1 MLDVPHAVHEKGRAA
16 GDLTK
21 FPDDQFVAQKIEV
34 IQDVLF
40 EIPYVGFVIVV
51 RIVADKDIGA
61 RNEIFKKAGSLHA
74 AEQRIRAIGRREF
87 VSHAFIFEKS
97 FMDGSIFY

>member
-1 MLDVPHAVHEKGRAA
+1 MPHAVHEKGRAA

-21 FPDDQFVAQKIEV
+21 FPDDQLIAQKIEV
-34 IQDVLF
+34 IQDILF

-61 RNEIFKKAGSLHA
+61 RNEIFQEAGSSHP

-87 VSHAFIFEKS
+87 VSHAFIFKQFS
-97 FMDGSIFY
+97 TNGSILC

>member
-1 MLDVPHAVHEKGRAA
+1 MPHAVHEKGRAA

-21 FPDDQFVAQKIEV
+21 FPDDQLVAQKIEV

-51 RIVADKDIGA
+51 RIVTDEDIGA
-61 RNEIFKKAGSLHA
+61 RNEIFQEAGSSHP
-74 AEQRIRAIGRREF
+74 AEQWIRAIGRRKLVF
-87 VSHAFIFEKS
+87 HAFIFENS
-97 FMDGSIFY
+97 FMNGSILC